1 MTQSIIKNL
10 EITGLSHDGRGIT
23 HIEGKTCFVEGAIP
37 GDLVSLK
44 VDSEERN
51 FLSAHLVNIEQSSPE
66 RTEPFCDKYSEC
78 GGCQLQHLTIDAQ
91 RKYKAENF
99 FTELKQ
105 KINTENCEFVET
117 LISSDKAYRRR
128 ARLALE
134 IDKKDKQA
142 RFGFRRA
149 QDNRLVDIEHCPILS
164 YNLNQAIQ
172 QARPQVL
179 QSASRKTQEFTLV
192 DADNGIFGLEQR
204 DEQPSYQI
212 QSNEPLTL
220 QFPQDGFIQV
230 NNAINQ
236 QMIQQSI
243 DWLDLNSEHKV
254 IDFFSG
260 VGNFTL
266 PLAQIAKQ
274 AVGVEGLQELVEAA
288 KGNARNNQLDNCEF
302 AKADL
307 FKEVTGLPWFR
318 AQKYDR
324 ILLDPGRL
332 GAAEL
337 CKQLGQLGAH
347 KIVYV
352 SCNAA
357 TLIRDIK
364 ILQKQGYQLKK
375 AGAMDMFP
383 HTTHL
388 EVMVLLEK
396 GKKVK
401 KQKAQRL
408 ASKKRLFKF

>member
-1 MTQSIIKNL
+1 MKEIIENL

-23 HIEGKTCFVEGAIP
+23 HIDGKTGFVEGAVP
-37 GDLVSLK
+37 GDIVTVKISN
-44 VDSEERN
+44 DERN
-51 FLSAHLVNIEQSSPE
+51 FLEARLLKIETPSTD

-78 GGCQLQHLTIDAQ
+78 GGCQLQHLNIDAQ
-91 RKYKAENF
+91 RNWKAENF

-105 KINTENCEFVET
+105 NLNTDNCEFIST
-117 LISSDKAYRRR
+117 LISGDKAYRRR

-134 IDKKDKQA
+134 VDKKDKHP
-142 RFGFRRA
+142 RFGFRRS
-149 QDNRLVDIEHCPILS
+149 QDNRLVDIEHCPVLS
-164 YNLNQAIQ
+164 DNLNQAIQ
-172 QARPQVL
+172 QARPQLL

-192 DADNGIFGLEQR
+192 DADNGIFGVESTAQ
-204 DEQPSYQI
+204 QPNYHIRGKNS
-212 QSNEPLTL
+212 LTL

-230 NNAINQ
+230 NDAINQ

-307 FKEVTGLPWFR
+307 FKEVIGLPWFR

-337 CKQLGQLGAH
+337 CKQLGQLDAQ

-364 ILQKQGYQLKK
+364 LLQKQGYQLKK

-408 ASKKRLFKF
+408 ASKKRVFKF